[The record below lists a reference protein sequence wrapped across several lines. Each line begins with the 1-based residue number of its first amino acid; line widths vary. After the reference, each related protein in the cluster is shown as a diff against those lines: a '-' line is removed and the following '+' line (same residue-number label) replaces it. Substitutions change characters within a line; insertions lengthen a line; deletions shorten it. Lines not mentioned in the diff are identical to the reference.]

1 MPQSYGRIRVSL
13 LLKIAISMFSENKKG
28 TNIELAQHEQLEYA
42 HSRIRQKKNLYRH
55 FVLFLIGSV
64 FLVLLNKV
72 LKYGE
77 TYDWAYWV
85 ILLWFFLWVLHVV
98 NVFVFNEFMGKT
110 WEREQREKL
119 VAKQQQ
125 KISQIKKEVEKASF
139 DTPISKK
146 KDL

>member
-1 MPQSYGRIRVSL
+1 
-13 LLKIAISMFSENKKG
+13 MFSENKKG
-28 TNIELAQHEQLEYA
+28 TNIDLAQHEQLEYA
-42 HSRIRQKKNLYRH
+42 QARILQKKNLYRH

-64 FLVLLNKV
+64 FLWLLNKV

-77 TYDWAYWV
+77 PYDWAQWV
-85 ILLWFFLWVLHVV
+85 ILIWFFLWILHVV
-98 NVFVFNEFMGKT
+98 NVFVFNDFMGRD

-125 KISQIKKEVEKASF
+125 KISKIEKELEKTSV
-139 DTPISKK
+139 DVQISKK